1 MSITPIYIGGE
12 SNHIVI
18 MAEDVTKDVKSKDII
33 IKQESL
39 ILRQQEQ
46 LEAIIENM
54 SDCLFISDK
63 SGNYTKLNKIARE
76 TFGDEESIKKSW

>member
-1 MSITPIYIGGE
+1 
-12 SNHIVI
+12 

-33 IKQESL
+33 IKQKNL
-39 ILRQQEQ
+39 ILRQQDQ

-63 SGNYTKLNKIARE
+63 FGNYIKLNKIARE
-76 TFGDEESIKKSW
+76 TFGDEQNIKKGWRRNQ